1 MIKRILFIGVP
12 LLVVGLAVGS
22 RLNEVK
28 KSGEELKKQAE
39 GRKNRAA
46 PVDLATVQER
56 IFEDAIEGTATVES
70 GLTTPIASRFNGQ
83 IISVA
88 VQEGDRVMAGDL
100 LVRIDP
106 RELTGDRAAKASNV
120 AQAQGRL
127 AEAKVSASS
136 NRTSIESTI
145 LQAKANVASGKA
157 NLNQVQKTAEARIA
171 SGKADVRVAQARV
184 DTAKANITN
193 AEKSLQASDVALK
206 TARTRLDRLKKL
218 LESGYVPQ
226 QQVDDQE
233 LVAENADRNRE
244 VSAGQL
250 TTAQLALE
258 SSKAELGA
266 SESQLEIIKRQVESD
281 LVAAQS
287 RVELAEASL
296 QAAIAARANID
307 AYDSN
312 IQALEAGVNAARG
325 ELGQTESRLQDTEI
339 RAPFSGAV
347 TQRLL
352 SPGAVAGPGQTILT
366 LQSVDDLFVTLPVS
380 AEEAARLTIGD
391 DAVVQMESSAQAKRA
406 KLRGKLVSIN
416 PSADLVT
423 RKNLA
428 RIRVIDPAKT
438 LSPGMFVKVRLSAG
452 AKVRVIAVPTDAV
465 EKAGEKTTVAVADE
479 QGGIEVR
486 PVSTGQTQN
495 GFVEIVSGLS
505 PGEKVVTLS
514 YSKPKDGQ
522 RVSSSGVKKPE
533 GQGGKP

>member
-1 MIKRILFIGVP
+1 MIKRILFIGIP
-12 LLVVGLAVGS
+12 LAVVGIAIGS

-39 GRKNRAA
+39 GRKNRSA
-46 PVDLATVQER
+46 PVDLISVQER

-70 GLTTPIASRFNGQ
+70 GLITPIASRFNGQ

-88 VQEGDRVMAGDL
+88 VQEGDRVKAGDL

-127 AEAKVSASS
+127 AEAKVTASA

-145 LQAKANVASGKA
+145 LQSKANVASAKA
-157 NLNQVQKTAEARIA
+157 NLNQVQKTAEARVA
-171 SGKADVRVAQARV
+171 SAKADVRVAQARV
-184 DTAKANITN
+184 DTAKANIAN
-193 AEKSLQASDVALK
+193 ADKNLQASDVALR
-206 TARTRLDRLKKL
+206 TAKTRLDRLKKL

-233 LVAENADRNRE
+233 LVTENADRNKE
-244 VSAGQL
+244 VAAGQL

-258 SSKAELGA
+258 SSKAEFA
-266 SESQLEIIKRQVESD
+266 AAESQLEIVKRQVESD
-281 LVAAQS
+281 LVAANS
-287 RVELAEASL
+287 RVELAEAAL
-296 QAAIAARANID
+296 QSALAARANIA

-312 IQALEAGVNAARG
+312 IKALEAGVNAARG

-380 AEEAARLTIGD
+380 AEEAARLSVGD
-391 DAVVQMESSAQAKRA
+391 EASVIVESTGQSKGV
-406 KLRGKLVSIN
+406 KLSGKLVSIN

-428 RIRVIDPAKT
+428 RIRVVDPERR
-438 LSPGMFVKVRLSAG
+438 LSPGMFVRVRLSAG
-452 AKVRVIAVPTDAV
+452 AKVRVLAVPTDAI
-465 EKAGEKTTVAVADE
+465 ESAGDKTTVAVADE
-479 QGGIEVR
+479 TGGVEIR
-486 PVSTGQTQN
+486 PVSTGRTQN
-495 GFVEIVSGLS
+495 GFVEIVSGLNL
-505 PGEKVVTLS
+505 GEKVVTLS

-522 RVSSSGVKKPE
+522 KVSGPGIKKPKGDE
-533 GQGGKP
+533 GKK

>member
-1 MIKRILFIGVP
+1 MIKRILFIGIP
-12 LLVVGLAVGS
+12 LAVVGVAVGS

-28 KSGEELKKQAE
+28 KSGEDLKKQAE

-46 PVDLATVQER
+46 PVDLFTVQER

-70 GLTTPIASRFNGQ
+70 GLVTPIASRFNGQ
-83 IISVA
+83 IVSVS
-88 VQEGDRVMAGDL
+88 VQEGDRVRAGDL

-127 AEAKVSASS
+127 AEAKVTASA
-136 NRTSIESTI
+136 NRTSIESSI
-145 LQAKANVASGKA
+145 LQSKANVASAKA
-157 NLNQVQKTAEARIA
+157 NLNQVQKTADARVA
-171 SGKADVRVAQARV
+171 SAKADVRVAQARV
-184 DTAKANITN
+184 DTAKANIAN
-193 AEKSLQASDVALK
+193 AEKSLQASEVALK
-206 TARTRLDRLKKL
+206 TARQRLDRLKKL

-233 LVAENADRNRE
+233 LVAENADRNKE
-244 VSAGQL
+244 VAAGQL

-258 SSKAELGA
+258 SNKAELA
-266 SESQLEIIKRQVESD
+266 AAESQLEIVKRQVESD
-281 LVAAQS
+281 LVAATS

-366 LQSVDDLFVTLPVS
+366 LQSVDDLFVTLPIS
-380 AEEAARLTIGD
+380 AEEAGRLKVGDEASVEVESIGR
-391 DAVVQMESSAQAKRA
+391 AKGT

-428 RIRVIDPAKT
+428 RIRVVDPAKT
-438 LSPGMFVKVRLSAG
+438 LSPGMFVRVRLSAG
-452 AKVRVIAVPTDAV
+452 AKVRVTAVPTDAV
-465 EKAGEKTTVAVADE
+465 ETSGDKTTVAVADE
-479 QGGIEVR
+479 TGGVEIR
-486 PVSTGQTQN
+486 PVSTGRIQN
-495 GFVEIVSGLS
+495 GFIEIVSGLTS
-505 PGEKVVTLS
+505 GEKVVALS
-514 YSKPKDGQ
+514 YAKPKEGQ
-522 RVSSSGVKKPE
+522 KVTAPGIKKPE
-533 GQGGKP
+533 GESRK